1 MSERKRIPLTSL
13 DCRRTLVAPSI
24 LAADF
29 AALGT
34 DVQALEAA
42 GADLVHVDIMD
53 GHFVP
58 NLSLGPGIV
67 KAIRP
72 CSSLPFDVHLMLS
85 QPYRYVQSFV
95 EAGADHITIHVE
107 SEGAVACT
115 LEQIRSYGCSTGLSL
130 RPGTPAASLAPY
142 LDLIDLILV
151 MTVEPGFGGQSFMA
165 EQVPKIAEIRSLIDR
180 SGHPIH
186 LEVDGDIAQDTAP
199 AVLKAGA
206 NMLVSG
212 SGIFKHKEKLAE
224 AISDL
229 RLAQ

>member
-1 MSERKRIPLTSL
+1 MAS
-13 DCRRTLVAPSI
+13 
-24 LAADF
+24 
-29 AALGT
+29 
-34 DVQALEAA
+34 
-42 GADLVHVDIMD
+42 
-53 GHFVP
+53 
-58 NLSLGPGIV
+58 
-67 KAIRP
+67 
-72 CSSLPFDVHLMLS
+72 
-85 QPYRYVQSFV
+85 
-95 EAGADHITIHVE
+95 
-107 SEGAVACT
+107 T

-186 LEVDGDIAQDTAP
+186 LEVDGGIAQDTAP

>member
-186 LEVDGDIAQDTAP
+186 LEVDGGIAQDTAP